1 MAKKK
6 KRSTKAE
13 TERLA
18 LKKKR
23 RQNNLSAII
32 LIVVALFFA
41 LSVYFVIPQLK
52 WLATFGKGLL
62 GVGIY
67 LLPVALIYIAVNVI
81 LPEKK
86 VPTSRKVG
94 SAILLLLSVGMIVY
108 LFCAAEYTESFD
120 FVKMWEG
127 GTTLKSGG
135 VLPGI
140 VSIPLIM
147 IISRWGLGIILAAIL
162 LFTILSI
169 TDRTLYD
176 LWCVIAGW
184 FKKEMEPT
192 EEPEREAE
200 PVELPTPPPARYP
213 SADPL
218 DIPIETYEVADDGL
232 DEDGQPVEEFEE
244 PAPAPE
250 PVPMPSEHETGLA
263 VFAYDDVDKSKNIAP
278 EDIYSVELEP
288 VEINEEE
295 AEELSGE
302 SEEFDIPTEPVKAEQ
317 MPMYVFP
324 PLSLLQK
331 PKFSGGTGKDEVEYN
346 SKKLLETLR
355 DFGVEARMLGV
366 SIGPNVTRYELQPQA
381 GTKVS
386 KITGLSDD
394 IALSLAATQVR
405 IEAPIPGKAAVGI
418 EIPNQSASTVYI
430 RDLLDSEDF
439 TQAKSPLTVALGK
452 DISGK
457 NIYADLSKM
466 PHLLIAGSTG
476 SGKSVCINTI
486 LMSLLYKSSP
496 EDVKLILIDPKVVEL
511 SIYNKIPHLFIP
523 VVTDPKKAAG
533 ALHWACSEMD
543 RRYNLF
549 TEFSVRD
556 MNSYNE
562 AAAQR
567 GDEDHQ
573 PLPRIVVVIDELAD
587 LMMVASKEVEEHIC
601 RLCQKARAAGIFLIL
616 ATQRPS
622 ADVVTGLIKANVPS
636 RIAFAVSS
644 GVDSRVIMDTVGAEK
659 LLGRG
664 DMLYRPIG
672 ANKARRIQGCFVSDD
687 EVENVVDFIR
697 NNVGEAD
704 YDDSAIQKI
713 EEMSRPDTG
722 KGSSAA
728 SDEDEEDEMLM
739 PAIEC
744 VVEAG
749 MASTSFLQRKL
760 KLGYSRASR
769 LVDVMEEMGI
779 VGPFEGAKP
788 RSVKMTPSELQEMKL
803 QRGAKE

>member
-1 MAKKK
+1 MATKKGK
-6 KRSTKAE
+6 KTKKAE
-13 TERLA
+13 REQLA
-18 LKKKR
+18 LKKQR
-23 RQNNLSAII
+23 QQNNLTAIA
-32 LIVVALFFA
+32 LIVVALFVA
-41 LSVYFVIPQLK
+41 LSVYFVIPELQ
-52 WLATFGKGLL
+52 WFASFGKGLL

-67 LLPVALIYIAVNVI
+67 LLPVALFYIAINVI

-86 VPTSRKVG
+86 VPTTRKVG
-94 SAILLLLSVGMIVY
+94 STVALLLTVGMVVY
-108 LFCAAEYTESFD
+108 LFCAKEYTENFD

-127 GTTLKSGG
+127 GISLQSGG
-135 VLPGI
+135 VLPGVI
-140 VSIPLIM
+140 AIPLIKV
-147 IISRWGLGIILAAIL
+147 ISRWGLGIILAAVL
-162 LFTILSI
+162 LFTGLSI

-176 LWCVIAGW
+176 LWCFIAGW
-184 FKKEMEPT
+184 FKKEISA
-192 EEPEREAE
+192 EEQEIERVDE
-200 PVELPTPPPARYP
+200 PTPPPTVYP
-213 SADPL
+213 VSDPV
-218 DIPIETYEVADDGL
+218 DVPIETYEVASDGL
-232 DEDGQPVEEFEE
+232 DEDGQPLEEQSVVVT
-244 PAPAPE
+244 AP
-250 PVPMPSEHETGLA
+250 PVTANGNGLA
-263 VFAYDDVDKSKNIAP
+263 VFTYDDVDKANNISP
-278 EDIYSVELEP
+278 EDIGSLEIKP
-288 VEINEEE
+288 TESEEV
-295 AEELSGE
+295 SGE
-302 SEEFDIPTEPVKAEQ
+302 SDEFEIPESQEAQQ

-331 PKFSGGTGKDEVEYN
+331 PKLSGGTGKDEVEYN

-355 DFGVEARMLGV
+355 DFGVEAKMLGV
-366 SIGPNVTRYELQPQA
+366 SVGPNVTRYELQPQA

-418 EIPNQSASTVYI
+418 EIPNQTASTVYI
-430 RDLLDSEDF
+430 RDLLDSDDF
-439 TQAKSPLTVALGK
+439 AQAKSPLTVALGK

-496 EDVKLILIDPKVVEL
+496 DDVKLILIDPKVVEL

-556 MNSYNE
+556 MSSYNE
-562 AAAQR
+562 VAAQR

-644 GVDSRVIMDTVGAEK
+644 GVDSRVIMDTSGAEK

-672 ANKARRIQGCFVSDD
+672 ANKARRIQGCFVSDE
-687 EVENVVDFIR
+687 EVENVVDFVR

-704 YDDSAIQKI
+704 YDESAIQKI
-713 EEMSRPDTG
+713 EEMSSREGG
-722 KGSSAA
+722 KGGA
-728 SDEDEEDEMLM
+728 SVASEEDGEDEMLM

-760 KLGYSRASR
+760 KLGYSRAAR
-769 LVDVMEEMGI
+769 LVDIMEEMGV
-779 VGPFEGAKP
+779 VGPFEGSKP

-803 QRGAKE
+803 QRSSKE

>member
-1 MAKKK
+1 MATKKK

-13 TERLA
+13 REQLA
-18 LKKKR
+18 LKKQ
-23 RQNNLSAII
+23 RQKNNLISII
-32 LIVVALFFA
+32 LIVAALFVA
-41 LSVYFVIPQLK
+41 LSVYFVIPQMS
-52 WLATFGKGLL
+52 WLATFGKGLM

-86 VPTSRKVG
+86 VPTRRKVG
-94 SAILLLLSVGMIVY
+94 SAVALLLTVGMIVY
-108 LFCAAEYTESFD
+108 LFCAEEYTQAFD
-120 FVKMWEG
+120 FVKMWQG
-127 GTTLKSGG
+127 GTLLKCGG
-135 VLPGI
+135 VLPGVI
-140 VSIPLIM
+140 AIPLIM
-147 IISRWGLGIILAAIL
+147 VISRWGLGIILAAVV
-162 LFTILSI
+162 LFTVLSI

-176 LWCVIAGW
+176 LWCFMTSWA
-184 FKKEMEPT
+184 KREMEPS
-192 EEPEREAE
+192 ERE
-200 PVELPTPPPARYP
+200 VERVDQPTPPPMIYP
-213 SADPL
+213 STDPV
-218 DIPIETYEVADDGL
+218 DVPIETYEVESDGL
-232 DEDGQPVEEFEE
+232 DEDGQPIEEYNE
-244 PAPAPE
+244 PAVITAPAPNGE
-250 PVPMPSEHETGLA
+250 RGLA
-263 VFAYDDVDKSKNIAP
+263 VFTYDDVDKNNNLSP
-278 EDIYSVELEP
+278 EDISS
-288 VEINEEE
+288 VEINK
-295 AEELSGE
+295 AGGEELSGE
-302 SEEFDIPTEPVKAEQ
+302 GEDFDIPEPQNAQQV
-317 MPMYVFP
+317 PMYVFP

-331 PKFSGGTGKDEVEYN
+331 PKFSGGTGRDEVEYN
-346 SKKLLETLR
+346 SKKLLETLK
-355 DFGVEARMLGV
+355 DFGVEAKMLGV

-430 RDLLDSEDF
+430 RDLLDSDDF
-439 TQAKSPLTVALGK
+439 AQAKSSLTVALGK

-556 MNSYNE
+556 ISSYNE
-562 AAAQR
+562 VAAQR
-567 GDEDHQ
+567 GDEEC
-573 PLPRIVVVIDELAD
+573 PVLPRIVVVIDELAD

-672 ANKARRIQGCFVSDD
+672 ANKARRIQGCFVSDE
-687 EVENVVDFIR
+687 EVEKVVDFIR
-697 NNVGEAD
+697 NNVGEAN

-713 EEMSRPDTG
+713 EEMSSRENT
-722 KGSSAA
+722 KGSAVS
-728 SDEDEEDEMLM
+728 SDEDAEDEMLM

-760 KLGYSRASR
+760 KLGYSRAAR
-769 LVDVMEEMGI
+769 LVDLMEEMGV

-803 QRGAKE
+803 QRSAKE

>member
-1 MAKKK
+1 M
-6 KRSTKAE
+6 RE
-13 TERLA
+13 VE
-18 LKKKR
+18 
-23 RQNNLSAII
+23 
-32 LIVVALFFA
+32 
-41 LSVYFVIPQLK
+41 SV
-52 WLATFGKGLL
+52 
-62 GVGIY
+62 
-67 LLPVALIYIAVNVI
+67 
-81 LPEKK
+81 
-86 VPTSRKVG
+86 
-94 SAILLLLSVGMIVY
+94 
-108 LFCAAEYTESFD
+108 
-120 FVKMWEG
+120 
-127 GTTLKSGG
+127 
-135 VLPGI
+135 
-140 VSIPLIM
+140 
-147 IISRWGLGIILAAIL
+147 
-162 LFTILSI
+162 
-169 TDRTLYD
+169 
-176 LWCVIAGW
+176 
-184 FKKEMEPT
+184 EP
-192 EEPEREAE
+192 
-200 PVELPTPPPARYP
+200 LPTPPPVRYP
-213 SADPL
+213 TEDPL
-218 DIPIETYEVADDGL
+218 DVPIETYEVADDGL
-232 DEDGQPVEEFEE
+232 DEDGQPIEEFEE
-244 PAPAPE
+244 AVPAPVTAPIPPE
-250 PVPMPSEHETGLA
+250 NETGLS
-263 VFAYDDVDKSKNIAP
+263 VFTYDDVDKSRNIAP
-278 EDIYSVELEP
+278 EDIGSIGGDP
-288 VEINEEE
+288 VEINAEE

-302 SEEFDIPTEPVKAEQ
+302 SEEFDIPEPAKAEQ

-346 SKKLLETLR
+346 SKKLLETLK
-355 DFGVEARMLGV
+355 DFGVEAKMLGV

-430 RDLLDSEDF
+430 RDLLDSDDF

-567 GDEDHQ
+567 GDEEHQ

-713 EEMSRPDTG
+713 EEMSRHDNG
-722 KGSSAA
+722 KGGAA
-728 SDEDEEDEMLM
+728 PSEDEDEDEMLM

-769 LVDVMEEMGI
+769 IVDMMEEMGI

-788 RSVKMTPSELQEMKL
+788 RAVKMTPSELQEMKL

>member
-6 KRSTKAE
+6 KRSNKAE
-13 TERLA
+13 REQLA
-18 LKKKR
+18 LKKQR
-23 RQNNLSAII
+23 QQNNLIAII
-32 LIVVALFFA
+32 LIVVALFVA
-41 LSVYFVIPQLK
+41 LSVYFVIPQLR
-52 WLATFGKGLL
+52 WLALVGKGLL
-62 GVGIY
+62 GIGIY
-67 LLPVALIYIAVNVI
+67 LLPVALIYIAINVI

-86 VPTSRKVG
+86 VPTTRKVG
-94 SAILLLLSVGMIVY
+94 SAIALLLTVGMIVY
-108 LFCAAEYTESFD
+108 LFSAAEYTESFD
-120 FVKMWEG
+120 FVKMWQSG
-127 GTTLKSGG
+127 ISLQSGG
-135 VLPGI
+135 VLPGVI
-140 VSIPLIM
+140 AIPLTM
-147 IISRWGLGIILAAIL
+147 IISRWGLGIILAAVL
-162 LFTILSI
+162 LFTGLSV

-176 LWCVIAGW
+176 LWCAMTGW
-184 FKKEMEPT
+184 VKWEPKAV
-192 EEPEREAE
+192 ERDIE
-200 PVELPTPPPARYP
+200 PVDQPTPPPAVYP
-213 SADPL
+213 VSDPV
-218 DIPIETYEVADDGL
+218 DVPIETYEVASDGL
-232 DEDGQPVEEFEE
+232 DEDGQPLEEQ
-244 PAPAPE
+244 PVVVTAPPVAPA
-250 PVPMPSEHETGLA
+250 STNGLA
-263 VFAYDDVDKSKNIAP
+263 VFTFDDVDKANNIAP
-278 EDIYSVELEP
+278 EDIASVEIHSP
-288 VEINEEE
+288 KGEEV
-295 AEELSGE
+295 SGE
-302 SEEFDIPTEPVKAEQ
+302 SDEFEITESQNATQV
-317 MPMYVFP
+317 PMYVFP

-346 SKKLLETLR
+346 SKKLLETLK
-355 DFGVEARMLGV
+355 DFGVEAKMLGV
-366 SIGPNVTRYELQPQA
+366 SVGPNVTRYELQPQA

-386 KITGLSDD
+386 KITGLADD

-418 EIPNQSASTVYI
+418 EIPNQTAATVYI
-430 RDLLDSEDF
+430 RDLIDSEDF
-439 TQAKSPLTVALGK
+439 VQAKSPLTVALGK

-486 LMSLLYKSSP
+486 LMSLLYKASP

-556 MNSYNE
+556 MSSYNE
-562 AAAQR
+562 VAAQR
-567 GDEDHQ
+567 GDENHP

-644 GVDSRVIMDTVGAEK
+644 GVDSRVIMDTIGAEK

-672 ANKARRIQGCFVSDD
+672 ANKARRIQGCFVSDE
-687 EVENVVDFIR
+687 EVEAVVDFVR

-704 YDDSAIQKI
+704 YDDTAIQKI
-713 EEMSRPDTG
+713 EEMSSRDSG
-722 KGSSAA
+722 KGSSVA
-728 SDEDEEDEMLM
+728 SEEDAEDEMLM

-760 KLGYSRASR
+760 KLGYSRAAR
-769 LVDVMEEMGI
+769 LVDMMEEMGI
-779 VGPFEGAKP
+779 VGPFEGSKP

>member
-1 MAKKK
+1 MATKKK
-6 KRSTKAE
+6 KRSTKV
-13 TERLA
+13 ERDQLA
-18 LKKKR
+18 LKKQ
-23 RQNNLSAII
+23 RQKNNLVSII
-32 LIVVALFFA
+32 MIVVALFFA
-41 LSVYFVIPQLK
+41 LSVYFVIPQLG

-62 GVGIY
+62 GVGVY
-67 LLPVALIYIAVNVI
+67 LLPVALIYIAINVI
-81 LPEKK
+81 LPEKQ
-86 VPTSRKVG
+86 VPTRRKVG
-94 SAILLLLSVGMIVY
+94 SAIVLLLTVGMIVY

-127 GTTLKSGG
+127 GTALKCGG
-135 VLPGI
+135 ILPGI
-140 VSIPLIM
+140 VAIPLIM

-162 LFTILSI
+162 LFTLLSI

-176 LWCVIAGW
+176 LWCFMTGW
-184 FKKEMEPT
+184 VKREMEPSERE
-192 EEPEREAE
+192 EEPAVE
-200 PVELPTPPPARYP
+200 PVDQPTPPPVIYP
-213 SADPL
+213 TSDPL
-218 DIPIETYEVADDGL
+218 DVPIETYEVESDGL
-232 DEDGQPVEEFEE
+232 DEDGQPIEEFEE
-244 PAPAPE
+244 PAPAPDPA
-250 PVPMPSEHETGLA
+250 PVMENERGLA
-263 VFAYDDVDKSKNIAP
+263 VFTFDDVDKSKNIAP
-278 EDIYSVELEP
+278 EDIASVEITET
-288 VEINEEE
+288 E

-302 SEEFDIPTEPVKAEQ
+302 SEEFEIPDPQRVEQ
-317 MPMYVFP
+317 VPMYVFP
-324 PLSLLQK
+324 PLTLLQK
-331 PKFSGGTGKDEVEYN
+331 PKFGGGTGKDEVEYN
-346 SKKLLETLR
+346 SKKLLETLK
-355 DFGVEARMLGV
+355 DFGVEAKMLGV

-567 GDEDHQ
+567 GDEEHP

-672 ANKARRIQGCFVSDD
+672 ANKARRIQGCFVSDE

-713 EEMSRPDTG
+713 EEMSRPDNT
-722 KGSSAA
+722 KGGASA
-728 SDEDEEDEMLM
+728 SDDEAEDEMLM

-803 QRGAKE
+803 QRSAKE

>member
-18 LKKKR
+18 QKKKR
-23 RQNNLSAII
+23 QQNNLSAII

-41 LSVYFVIPQLK
+41 LSVYFVIPQLG

-86 VPTSRKVG
+86 VPTPRKVG
-94 SAILLLLSVGMIVY
+94 SAILLLLTVGMIVY
-108 LFCAAEYTESFD
+108 LFCAVEYTESFD

-147 IISRWGLGIILAAIL
+147 LISRWGLGIILAAIL

-184 FKKEMEPT
+184 FKKEIKPSEA
-192 EEPEREAE
+192 PEREVE

-218 DIPIETYEVADDGL
+218 DVPIETYEVADDGL
-232 DEDGQPVEEFEE
+232 DEDGQPIEEFEE
-244 PAPAPE
+244 PAPIPE
-250 PVPMPSEHETGLA
+250 PAAAFSENETGLA
-263 VFAYDDVDKSKNIAP
+263 VFTYDDVDKSKNIAP
-278 EDIYSVELEP
+278 EDIHSVELDP

-355 DFGVEARMLGV
+355 DFGVEAKMLGV

-496 EDVKLILIDPKVVEL
+496 
-511 SIYNKIPHLFIP
+511 
-523 VVTDPKKAAG
+523 
-533 ALHWACSEMD
+533 
-543 RRYNLF
+543 
-549 TEFSVRD
+549 
-556 MNSYNE
+556 
-562 AAAQR
+562 
-567 GDEDHQ
+567 
-573 PLPRIVVVIDELAD
+573 
-587 LMMVASKEVEEHIC
+587 
-601 RLCQKARAAGIFLIL
+601 
-616 ATQRPS
+616 
-622 ADVVTGLIKANVPS
+622 
-636 RIAFAVSS
+636 
-644 GVDSRVIMDTVGAEK
+644 
-659 LLGRG
+659 
-664 DMLYRPIG
+664 
-672 ANKARRIQGCFVSDD
+672 
-687 EVENVVDFIR
+687 
-697 NNVGEAD
+697 
-704 YDDSAIQKI
+704 
-713 EEMSRPDTG
+713 
-722 KGSSAA
+722 
-728 SDEDEEDEMLM
+728 
-739 PAIEC
+739 
-744 VVEAG
+744 
-749 MASTSFLQRKL
+749 
-760 KLGYSRASR
+760 
-769 LVDVMEEMGI
+769 
-779 VGPFEGAKP
+779 
-788 RSVKMTPSELQEMKL
+788 
-803 QRGAKE
+803 

>member
-1 MAKKK
+1 MAKKRK
-6 KRSTKAE
+6 KRINKE
-13 TERLA
+13 ER
-18 LKKKR
+18 KR
-23 RQNNLSAII
+23 LENRKQKQRNNLSVLI

-41 LSVYFVIPQLK
+41 LSVYFGIEQLG
-52 WLATFGKGLL
+52 WLADFGKGLL
-62 GVGIY
+62 GAGIY
-67 LLPVALIYIAVNVI
+67 LLPIALIYIAVNLI
-81 LPEKK
+81 RPNEKVSTTQK
-86 VPTSRKVG
+86 II
-94 SAILLLLSVGMIVY
+94 SASGILLIVGMAFY
-108 LFCAAEYTESFD
+108 LFCEGKYTES
-120 FVKMWEG
+120 VNLSVMWKGSVE
-127 GTTLKSGG
+127 LACGG
-135 VLPGI
+135 VLPGLI
-140 VSIPLIM
+140 AVPLIM
-147 IISRWGLGIILAAIL
+147 VISRWGLGIILVAIL
-162 LFTILSI
+162 LFCVLAVTNC
-169 TDRTLYD
+169 TLYEMFCWIRD
-176 LWCVIAGW
+176 RLRPKAQE
-184 FKKEMEPT
+184 KEEKTSEPV
-192 EEPEREAE
+192 PERVDV
-200 PVELPTPPPARYP
+200 PLP
-213 SADPL
+213 SAPAVY
-218 DIPIETYEVADDGL
+218 PIENTVDISIDAYEVPDDEL
-232 DEDGQPVEEFEE
+232 DADGQPLYPTPEETIDI
-244 PAPAPE
+244 PAPPE
-250 PVPMPSEHETGLA
+250 A
-263 VFAYDDVDKSKNIAP
+263 VGTALFAYDVDP
-278 EDIYSVELEP
+278 EQNVDPADIVDMESSAVK
-288 VEINEEE
+288 EEE
-295 AEELSGE
+295 IAVE
-302 SEEFDIPTEPVKAEQ
+302 SEPPEEK
-317 MPMYVFP
+317 YVFP

-331 PKFSGGTGKDEVEYN
+331 PKFSSGTAQDEVEYN

-355 DFGVEARMLGV
+355 DFGVEAKMLGASV
-366 SIGPNVTRYELQPQA
+366 GPNVTRYELQPKA

-418 EIPNQSASTVYI
+418 EIPNQAGSTVYI

-439 TQAKSPLTVALGK
+439 AQAKSPLTVALGK

-496 EDVKLILIDPKVVEL
+496 KDVKLILIDPKVVEL

-562 AAAQR
+562 AVLQR
-567 GDEDHQ
+567 ADDEHQ

-644 GVDSRVIMDTVGAEK
+644 QVDSRVIMDSNGAEK

-697 NNVGEAD
+697 NHVGEAD

-713 EEMSRPDTG
+713 EEMSSRDGG
-722 KGSSAA
+722 KNAA
-728 SDEDEEDEMLM
+728 SSSDGEEEDEMLM

-760 KLGYSRASR
+760 KLGYSRAAR
-769 LVDVMEEMGI
+769 LVDLMEEMGI

-788 RSVKMTPSELQEMKL
+788 RSVKMSLSELQEMKL
-803 QRGAKE
+803 KRGAKE

>member
-6 KRSTKAE
+6 KRSNKAE
-13 TERLA
+13 REQLA
-18 LKKKR
+18 LKKQR
-23 RQNNLSAII
+23 QQNNLIAII
-32 LIVVALFFA
+32 LIVVALFVA
-41 LSVYFVIPQLK
+41 LSVYFMIPQLQ
-52 WLATFGKGLL
+52 WLALVGKGLL
-62 GVGIY
+62 GIGIY

-86 VPTSRKVG
+86 VPTTRKVG
-94 SAILLLLSVGMIVY
+94 SAIALLLTVGMIVY
-108 LFCAAEYTESFD
+108 LFSAAEYTESFD
-120 FVKMWEG
+120 FVKMWQSG
-127 GTTLKSGG
+127 ISLQSGG
-135 VLPGI
+135 VLPGVI
-140 VSIPLIM
+140 AIPLTM
-147 IISRWGLGIILAAIL
+147 IISRWGLGIILAAVL
-162 LFTILSI
+162 LFTGLSV

-176 LWCVIAGW
+176 LWCTMTGW
-184 FKKEMEPT
+184 FKWEPKAV
-192 EEPEREAE
+192 ERDIE
-200 PVELPTPPPARYP
+200 PVDQPTPPPAVYP
-213 SADPL
+213 VSDPV
-218 DIPIETYEVADDGL
+218 DVPIETYEVESDGL
-232 DEDGQPVEEFEE
+232 DEDGQPLEES
-244 PAPAPE
+244 
-250 PVPMPSEHETGLA
+250 PVVVTTPPIPSASTNGLA
-263 VFAYDDVDKSKNIAP
+263 VFTFDDVDKANNIAP
-278 EDIYSVELEP
+278 EDIASVEIQSP
-288 VEINEEE
+288 KGEEV
-295 AEELSGE
+295 SGE
-302 SEEFDIPTEPVKAEQ
+302 SDEFEIPESQNATQV
-317 MPMYVFP
+317 PMYVFP

-346 SKKLLETLR
+346 SKKLLETLK
-355 DFGVEARMLGV
+355 DFGVEAKMLGV
-366 SIGPNVTRYELQPQA
+366 SVGPNVTRYELQPQA

-418 EIPNQSASTVYI
+418 EIPNQTAATVYI
-430 RDLLDSEDF
+430 RDLIDSEDF
-439 TQAKSPLTVALGK
+439 VQAKSPLTVALGK

-486 LMSLLYKSSP
+486 LMSLLYKASP

-556 MNSYNE
+556 MASYNE

-567 GDEDHQ
+567 GDENHP

-672 ANKARRIQGCFVSDD
+672 ANKARRIQGCFVSDE
-687 EVENVVDFIR
+687 EVENVVDFVR

-713 EEMSRPDTG
+713 EEMSNRDSG
-722 KGSSAA
+722 KSSSVA
-728 SDEDEEDEMLM
+728 SDEDGEDEMLM

-760 KLGYSRASR
+760 KLGYSRAAR
-769 LVDVMEEMGI
+769 LVDMMEEMGI
-779 VGPFEGAKP
+779 VGPFEGSKP

>member
-1 MAKKK
+1 MAKKR
-6 KRSTKAE
+6 KRSNKAE
-13 TERLA
+13 REQLA
-18 LKKKR
+18 LKKQR
-23 RQNNLSAII
+23 QQNNLIAIL
-32 LIVVALFFA
+32 LIVAALFVA
-41 LSVYFVIPQLK
+41 LSVYFVIPQLQ
-52 WLATFGKGLL
+52 WLASVGKGLL

-86 VPTSRKVG
+86 VPTTRKAG
-94 SAILLLLSVGMIVY
+94 SAIALLITVGMIMY
-108 LFCAAEYTESFD
+108 LFCAVEYTENFD
-120 FVKMWEG
+120 FVKMWQG
-127 GTTLKSGG
+127 GLTLQSGG
-135 VLPGI
+135 VLAGI
-140 VSIPLIM
+140 ISIPLIM
-147 IISRWGLGIILAAIL
+147 VISRWGLGVILVAIL
-162 LFTILSI
+162 LFTGLSI

-176 LWCVIAGW
+176 LWCFMTGW
-184 FKKEMEPT
+184 IKRETAPT
-192 EEPEREAE
+192 EEDIE
-200 PVELPTPPPARYP
+200 PMDEPTPPPAVYP
-213 SADPL
+213 SSDPV
-218 DIPIETYEVADDGL
+218 DVPIETYEVASDGL
-232 DEDGQPVEEFEE
+232 DEDGQPLKEQPVVIS
-244 PAPAPE
+244 AP
-250 PVPMPSEHETGLA
+250 PVPAGNGKGLA
-263 VFAYDDVDKSKNIAP
+263 VFTYDDVDKSHNIAP
-278 EDIYSVELEP
+278 EDIASVSVNPTES
-288 VEINEEE
+288 EEV
-295 AEELSGE
+295 SGE
-302 SEEFDIPTEPVKAEQ
+302 SEDFDIPESKNAEQ
-317 MPMYVFP
+317 VPMYVFP

-331 PKFSGGTGKDEVEYN
+331 PKFAGGTGKDEVEYN
-346 SKKLLETLR
+346 SKKLLETLK
-355 DFGVEARMLGV
+355 DFGVEAKMLGV
-366 SIGPNVTRYELQPQA
+366 SVGPNVTRYELQPQA

-418 EIPNQSASTVYI
+418 EIPNQTAATVYI

-439 TQAKSPLTVALGK
+439 AQAKSPLTVALGK

-556 MNSYNE
+556 INSYNE
-562 AAAQR
+562 AATER
-567 GDEDHQ
+567 GDEEHP

-644 GVDSRVIMDTVGAEK
+644 GVDSRVIMDTGGAEK

-687 EVENVVDFIR
+687 EVEKVVDFVR

-713 EEMSRPDTG
+713 EEMSNRDNS
-722 KGSSAA
+722 KGSAVA
-728 SDEDEEDEMLM
+728 SDEEGEDEMLM

-760 KLGYSRASR
+760 KLGYSRAAR
-769 LVDVMEEMGI
+769 LVDLMEEMGV
-779 VGPFEGAKP
+779 VGPFEGSKP

-803 QRGAKE
+803 QRGARE

>member
-1 MAKKK
+1 MANKR
-6 KRSTKAE
+6 KRSNKAE
-13 TERLA
+13 REQLA
-18 LKKKR
+18 LKKQR
-23 RQNNLSAII
+23 QQNNLIAIL
-32 LIVVALFFA
+32 LIVAALFVA
-41 LSVYFVIPQLK
+41 LSVYFVIPQLQ
-52 WLATFGKGLL
+52 WLASVGKGLL
-62 GVGIY
+62 GIGIY

-86 VPTSRKVG
+86 VPTTRKAG
-94 SAILLLLSVGMIVY
+94 SAIALLITVGMIMY
-108 LFCAAEYTESFD
+108 LFCAAEYTEKFD
-120 FVKMWEG
+120 FVKMWQG
-127 GTTLKSGG
+127 GLTLQSGG
-135 VLPGI
+135 VLAGI
-140 VSIPLIM
+140 VAIPLIM
-147 IISRWGLGIILAAIL
+147 VISRWGLGVILVAIL
-162 LFTILSI
+162 LFTGLSI

-176 LWCVIAGW
+176 LWCFMTGW
-184 FKKEMEPT
+184 IKRETAPKEEDI
-192 EEPEREAE
+192 E
-200 PVELPTPPPARYP
+200 PVDEPTPPPVVYP
-213 SADPL
+213 PSDPV
-218 DIPIETYEVADDGL
+218 DVPIETYEVASDGL
-232 DEDGQPVEEFEE
+232 DEDGQPLEEQ
-244 PAPAPE
+244 PVVISAP
-250 PVPMPSEHETGLA
+250 PVPVGNGKGLS
-263 VFAYDDVDKSKNIAP
+263 VFTYDDVDKSHNIAP
-278 EDIYSVELEP
+278 EDIASVTVNPTES
-288 VEINEEE
+288 EEV
-295 AEELSGE
+295 SGE
-302 SEEFDIPTEPVKAEQ
+302 SEDFDIPESQSAEQ
-317 MPMYVFP
+317 VPMYVFP

-331 PKFSGGTGKDEVEYN
+331 PKFAGGTGKDEVEYN
-346 SKKLLETLR
+346 SKKLLETLK
-355 DFGVEARMLGV
+355 DFGVEAKMLGV
-366 SIGPNVTRYELQPQA
+366 SVGPNVTRYELQPQA

-418 EIPNQSASTVYI
+418 EIPNQTAATVYI
-430 RDLLDSEDF
+430 RDLLDNDDF
-439 TQAKSPLTVALGK
+439 AQAKSPLTVALGK

-556 MNSYNE
+556 INSYNE
-562 AAAQR
+562 AATERA
-567 GDEDHQ
+567 DEEHG

-644 GVDSRVIMDTVGAEK
+644 GVDSRVIMDTGGAEK

-687 EVENVVDFIR
+687 EVEKVVDFVR

-713 EEMSRPDTG
+713 EEMSNRDSS
-722 KGSSAA
+722 KGSAVA
-728 SDEDEEDEMLM
+728 SDEEGEDEMLM

-760 KLGYSRASR
+760 KLGYSRAAR
-769 LVDVMEEMGI
+769 LVDLMEEMGV
-779 VGPFEGAKP
+779 VGPFEGSKP

-803 QRGAKE
+803 QRGARE